1 MNDRGEADTSS
12 LSDAEQSRLL
22 DIARSSLK
30 SGLSAGRP
38 TEVDLE
44 TLPPRLREPRA
55 TFVTLEK
62 NHDLR
67 GCIGSLQP
75 SRPLAADVAHNAFAA
90 AFRDPRFPPLRE
102 DELPALEI
110 HISILSPL
118 EPLEFKSEEDLL
130 RQLRPQVD
138 GVLLADGFYQG
149 TFLPSVWESLPDPHS
164 FLTHLKLKAGLPADY
179 WSDTI
184 RAWRYTVEGIRGP
197 AIAK

>member
-38 TEVDLE
+38 AEVDLE

-130 RQLRPQVD
+130 RQMRPQVD

-164 FLTHLKLKAGLPADY
+164 FLRHLKLKAGLPADY